1 MDQFKT
7 GFELDNKKEKKIWYK
22 KSNKIY
28 YLILI
33 ITITF
38 SSGILF
44 GSLLGDKES
53 KSTEVIIEETT
64 EELSN
69 IFSKVED
76 IDASLF
82 KELWN
87 TIHDNYYEQN
97 NIIDEDLFYG
107 SLAGMVSSLGDR
119 YSMFLNPQDTNTFTQ
134 ELDGSFFG
142 IGAEIGKRDGMLV
155 IIAPLANTPA
165 ERAGL
170 RAGDRI
176 LTIDGKDAT
185 NIYLDEAV
193 SLIRGDKGTEVILNI
208 ISENNNEAKDI
219 TIIRD
224 KIEIPSV
231 TYELEDNIA
240 IIKISHF
247 NGDTNKKFIKAAQKV
262 LRDNPDG
269 IILDLRN
276 NPGGYLNVSIDIAS
290 SWLLNNEVVVRETFN
305 DKRND
310 KSYKASTKLDL
321 SQYKTIILIN
331 GGSASASEILSG
343 ALQDYNIAS
352 VVGEQSFGK
361 GSVQQLIPLSN
372 GSSVKITIAK
382 WLTPNGRTI
391 EEEGIKPDYEVELT
405 IEDFENE
412 LDPQLDKAKQLIWE

>member
-1 MDQFKT
+1 MNQFKT
-7 GFELDNKKEKKIWYK
+7 EFELDNKKENKPWYK
-22 KSNKIY
+22 KSTKIY
-28 YLILI
+28 YFIILI
-33 ITITF
+33 VIVF
-38 SSGILF
+38 SFGVLS
-44 GSLLGDKES
+44 GSLLSNKEN
-53 KSTEVIIEETT
+53 KPTEVVIEEAA
-64 EELSN
+64 EELSS
-69 IFSKVED
+69 IFKNTEG
-76 IDASLF
+76 IDSSLF
-82 KELWN
+82 RELWN

-107 SLAGMVSSLGDR
+107 SLAGMVASLGDR
-119 YSMFLNPQDTNTFTQ
+119 YSMFLNPEDTTSFTQ
-134 ELDGSFFG
+134 ELDGTFFG
-142 IGAEIGKRDGMLV
+142 IGAEIGKRDGILV
-155 IIAPLANTPA
+155 IIAPLSNTPA

-176 LTIDGKDAT
+176 LTIDGEDAT

-193 SLIRGDKGTEVILNI
+193 SLIRGDKGTEVILNV
-208 ISENNNEAKDI
+208 ISENSNEAKDV
-219 TIIRD
+219 TIVRD

-231 TYELEDNIA
+231 IYELEDNIA

-247 NGDTNKKFIKAAQKV
+247 NGDTNKKFIKAAQNV

-290 SWLLNNEVVVRETFN
+290 SWLLNNEVVVRETFS

-310 KSYKASTKLDL
+310 KSYQASSKLDL

-343 ALQDYNIAS
+343 ALQDYNIAE

-361 GSVQQLIPLSN
+361 GSVQQLISLSN

-391 EEEGIKPDYEVELT
+391 EEEGIVPDYEVELT